1 MQFKDAKYTRSYVK
15 FTEIPNTGIPE
26 VAFAGRSNVGKSTLI
41 NKVLNRKKLVQVSN
55 TPGKTKML
63 NYFEVDGKYHF
74 VDLPGYGYAKVAK
87 TERDSWGKLIE
98 SYLKNSPNL
107 KGLIHIMDSRRG
119 VLDIDWT
126 LIEFMSYIQ
135 QKSERDVAV
144 LYVLSKADKL
154 NTKARSETYKEV
166 IARLGCDPSRLLF
179 FSALSNQGL
188 GEIRNSIMEMLNR

>member
-1 MQFKDAKYTRSYVK
+1 MQFKDAKYICSYVK
-15 FTEIPNTGIPE
+15 FADIPNTGLPE

-55 TPGKTKML
+55 TPGKTKAL

-87 TERDSWGKLIE
+87 TDRNSWGRLIE

-126 LIEFMSYIQ
+126 LIEFMSYIHE
-135 QKSERDVAV
+135 KLDREVTV

-154 NTKARSETYKEV
+154 NAKARSATYKEA

-179 FSALSNQGL
+179 FSALSGQGL
-188 GEIRNSIMEMLNR
+188 GEIRNTIMEMLNR